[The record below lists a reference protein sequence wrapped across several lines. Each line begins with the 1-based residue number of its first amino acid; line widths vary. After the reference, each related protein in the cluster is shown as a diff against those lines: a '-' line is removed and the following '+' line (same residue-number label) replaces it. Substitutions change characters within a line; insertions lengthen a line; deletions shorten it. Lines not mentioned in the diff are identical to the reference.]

1 MEQRMKDFIHALPKT
16 ETHLHIEGALP
27 WELLQKAN
35 PGKYLSPPAS
45 WKPHFRFDSFA
56 YFESE
61 LLGYA
66 GDYFHSA
73 CRYHEC
79 AKSVFADR
87 LARNV
92 RYMEVSF
99 ASGCLD
105 SLNLNGR
112 EVCDAIRDAV
122 PRGLDVKIFLGIHHD
137 GYTPKMRPVLDE
149 ALTWPNLDG
158 IDLHGAEDV
167 PLGDWAPRYW
177 QKARDAGKFTKAHAG
192 EFMGA
197 DFVRYVVEALGVRRI
212 EHGVRS
218 IEDPAVLDLLGERGI
233 ALDLCPISNLK
244 LRVVS
249 TAADY
254 PVRRFM
260 DCGIPVTIST
270 DDPISFGNNIEDEY
284 LLLANELRFTAAEL
298 AQIAVNGFE
307 VALIDEVRK
316 REILSE
322 VEALKKWKIT

>member
-1 MEQRMKDFIHALPKT
+1 MEKTLKDFIHRLPKT

-35 PGKYLSPPAS
+35 PGKYLSPPTS
-45 WKPHFRFDSFA
+45 WEPDFRFANFA
-56 YFESE
+56 HFESE

-66 GDYFHSA
+66 RDYFHSA

-79 AKSVFADR
+79 AQSVFADR

-105 SLNLNGR
+105 LLNLKGR

-122 PRGLDVKIFLGIHHD
+122 PQGLEVRIFLGIHHD
-137 GYTPKMRPVLDE
+137 GYTPKMKLILDE

-158 IDLHGAEDV
+158 LDLHGAEDV
-167 PLGDWAPRYW
+167 PLGEWAPRYW
-177 QKARDAGKFTKAHAG
+177 EKARDAGKFTKAHAG

-218 IEDPAVLDLLGERGI
+218 IEDPDVLDLLCERGVV
-233 ALDLCPISNLK
+233 LDLCPISNLK
-244 LRVVS
+244 LRVVPN
-249 TAADY
+249 AADY
-254 PVRRFM
+254 PVRRLM
-260 DCGIPVTIST
+260 DYGIPVTIST
-270 DDPISFGNNIEDEY
+270 DDPISFGNDIEDEY
-284 LLLANELRFTAAEL
+284 LFLANELRFTASEL
-298 AQIAVNGFE
+298 VQIAINGFE

-316 REILSE
+316 SEILSE
-322 VEALKKWKIT
+322 VASLKK

>member
-1 MEQRMKDFIHALPKT
+1 MEKPLEDIIHLLPKT

-45 WKPHFRFDSFA
+45 WEPDFRFDSFA
-56 YFESE
+56 HFESE

-66 GDYFHSA
+66 RDYFHSA
-73 CRYHEC
+73 SRYHEC

-105 SLNLNGR
+105 DLNLNGR

-122 PRGLDVKIFLGIHHD
+122 PGGLDVKIFLGIHHD
-137 GYTPKMRPVLDE
+137 GCTPKMRPVLDE

-167 PLGDWAPRYW
+167 PLGDWASRYW
-177 QKARDAGKFTKAHAG
+177 KKARDAGKFTKAHAG

-197 DFVRYVVEALGVRRI
+197 DFVRYVVEALGVQRI

-218 IEDPAVLDLLGERGI
+218 IEDPDVLDLLCERGI
-233 ALDLCPISNLK
+233 ALDFCPISNLK

-254 PVRRFM
+254 PVRRLM
-260 DCGIPVTIST
+260 DYGIHVTIST
-270 DDPISFGNNIEDEY
+270 DDPISFGNDIEDEY
-284 LLLANELRFTAAEL
+284 LFLANELRFTAAEL
-298 AQIAVNGFE
+298 AQIAVNGFQ
-307 VALIDEVRK
+307 VALIDEIQRS
-316 REILSE
+316 EILSE
-322 VEALKKWKIT
+322 VEAWKNRKIT